1 MLAAHGQY
9 RPDNIFIETVG
20 FLWIVGNMPG
30 ARAGYKNNSADR
42 APHSEARIGGCE
54 ARIGGSEG
62 RIGALRPGLEAP
74 RSKTLNTIQQ

>member
-30 ARAGYKNNSADR
+30 ARAGYKKNSADR
-42 APHSEARIGGCE
+42 APQATPIPIS
-54 ARIGGSEG
+54 
-62 RIGALRPGLEAP
+62 
-74 RSKTLNTIQQ
+74 

>member
-1 MLAAHGQY
+1 MFVHSVIYSYPAIFFLPQHGFVIVRIGSSSHSNMLAAHGQY

-42 APHSEARIGGCE
+42 AP
-54 ARIGGSEG
+54 
-62 RIGALRPGLEAP
+62 
-74 RSKTLNTIQQ
+74 Q

>member
-30 ARAGYKNNSADR
+30 ARAGYKKNSADR
-42 APHSEARIGGCE
+42 APHW
-54 ARIGGSEG
+54 
-62 RIGALRPGLEAP
+62 LVWWT
-74 RSKTLNTIQQ
+74 KHY